1 VQLAQQRYDT
11 AMESLNKAVALN
23 PANPQAMY
31 QRALVY
37 TATGKLDAARRELMA
52 VLEHAPH
59 EVHILVQLG
68 RTNKRLG
75 HTAEAVDVLNLALR
89 VAATDK
95 DANMIKNML
104 ASLQEGGDDDDG
116 IY

>member
-1 VQLAQQRYDT
+1 MQLALQRYD
-11 AMESLNKAVALN
+11 AALDSLNRAVALN
-23 PANPQAMY
+23 PTNPQAMY

-37 TATGKLDAARRELMA
+37 NATGKLDHARRELLA

-68 RTNKRLG
+68 RINKRLG
-75 HTAEAVDVLNLALR
+75 RAAEAADNLNLALR
-89 VAATDK
+89 VAVTDK

-104 ASLQEGGDDDDG
+104 ASLQVGGDDDEG